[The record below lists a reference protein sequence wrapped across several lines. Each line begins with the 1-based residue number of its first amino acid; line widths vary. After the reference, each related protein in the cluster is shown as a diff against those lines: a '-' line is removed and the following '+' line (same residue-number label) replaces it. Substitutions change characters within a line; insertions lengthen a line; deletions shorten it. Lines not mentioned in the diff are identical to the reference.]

1 MDITFN
7 QVSYD
12 PRSYERNLCN
22 CECRSLKNSGL
33 QRGSNLNFSGYYIR
47 NCINCIHNCEGHS
60 LLGFTSAVQCMKDF
74 IYNFTLLVTWQ
85 SCISLRRKLANAGGR
100 IFSKKFFPAAFT
112 PLITSWNLISAL
124 VIFSWLDSSGA
135 RTFCMQTKVM
145 FFFSLRYI
153 FPVKYWKSQV

>member
-1 MDITFN
+1 MSQFLSLAFKRREITINRGTHVFEDVWKLVDTTCN

-22 CECRSLKNSGL
+22 CECRSLKNSTL
-33 QRGSNLNFSGYYIR
+33 QRGSNLNFSGFYIR

-74 IYNFTLLVTWQ
+74 IYNFTLRVTWK

-100 IFSKKFFPAAFT
+100 IFSK
-112 PLITSWNLISAL
+112 I
-124 VIFSWLDSSGA
+124 
-135 RTFCMQTKVM
+135 
-145 FFFSLRYI
+145 FFSCGIYTT
-153 FPVKYWKSQV
+153 YN